1 MIEKNHH
8 SSLAKSRRPGQ
19 AFSWPVVSWLGRFYA
34 KAPGL
39 RPRATRKAPAVYA
52 TLLNGVRESRLFDRL
67 GIAADFNGRF
77 ELLVLSI
84 WLFLEHYADPAL
96 QLQWQK
102 RLSEVLLADC
112 EAAFREVGAGEAK
125 LPKLARQFYES
136 LRGRLRAYQQGA
148 ASGSDALAEALARNL
163 GSSIEDAQTLAL
175 ALLEAQPAPQETQ
188 ALTAAP
194 YASYASHAMTSA
206 ASVAAVLRSEL

>member
-52 TLLNGVRESRLFDRL
+52 TLLSGVRESRLFDRL

-84 WLFLEHYADPAL
+84 WLFLGHYADPTL

-188 ALTAAP
+188 AVTAAP
-194 YASYASHAMTSA
+194 YTSHAMTSA

>member
-8 SSLAKSRRPGQ
+8 ITLAKSRRPGQ

-34 KAPGL
+34 NVPGL
-39 RPRATRKAPAVYA
+39 RPRATRKAPTVYA
-52 TLLNGVRESRLFDRL
+52 TLLSGVRESRLYDRL

-163 GSSIEDAQTLAL
+163 GGSIEDAQTLAL

-188 ALTAAP
+188 ELTAAP
-194 YASYASHAMTSA
+194 YASYASYAMTSA

>member
-1 MIEKNHH
+1 MIEMNH
-8 SSLAKSRRPGQ
+8 SPSLAKSTRPGQ
-19 AFSWPVVSWLGRFYA
+19 AFSWPVVTWLRRFRA
-34 KAPGL
+34 EAPGL

-52 TLLNGVRESRLFDRL
+52 TLLSGVRESRLYDRL

-77 ELLVLSI
+77 ELLLLGI

-163 GSSIEDAQTLAL
+163 GSSVEDAQAL
-175 ALLEAQPAPQETQ
+175 ALVLLEARPAAQETQ
-188 ALTAAP
+188 KAIATP
-194 YASYASHAMTSA
+194 YASYAMTSA